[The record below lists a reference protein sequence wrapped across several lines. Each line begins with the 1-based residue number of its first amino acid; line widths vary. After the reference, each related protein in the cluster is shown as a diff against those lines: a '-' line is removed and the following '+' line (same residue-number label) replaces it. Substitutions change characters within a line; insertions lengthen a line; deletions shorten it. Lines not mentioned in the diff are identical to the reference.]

1 MKIKIYILL
10 PLLFLGENLFSQT
23 DSLAIKKDSLQGS
36 KMNYLEEFIITN
48 NKRETSGIG
57 RLNSI
62 NGFGIFEAKKS
73 ELIVLKDLQANFAT
87 NNARQIFGK
96 VPGINIWES
105 DQAGL
110 QLGVGGRGLSPNRT
124 SNFNTRQNGYDISA
138 DALGYPESYYT
149 PPVEA
154 LDAIEVVRGASALQF
169 GTQFGGMLN
178 FVMKKGN
185 TLKPI
190 SLVSRQTLGSFG
202 FLGTFNSIGG
212 TILNKKL
219 NYYAFYN
226 RKQSNGWR
234 PNASFT
240 VTTFYTALTYQFDEK
255 LSIQT
260 DYTHMNYLAQQ
271 PGGLTDAQF
280 LNNPQ
285 QSLRQRNWFKVDWN
299 LASLEVIYK
308 FNSNLKLSSKTFALS
323 SQRLSLGNLSS
334 PNVADLGAN
343 RTLIDGRFLNLGNE
357 TRLLAH
363 YILLGKPQS
372 ILTGTRI
379 YVGST
384 RSIQGDGNNGN
395 GPDFTLLNPAKPE
408 NSDYLFTNINA
419 AWFAENI
426 FRINARWSITPGV
439 RAEYINTASTGFF
452 RTISRD
458 FAGNIIADTSVYNR
472 QSSVR
477 SFVFAGVGVSYKFNS
492 WLESYANFTQNYR
505 AVNFNDLRIVN
516 PNIKVDANM
525 KDEHGFSS
533 DLGIRGNYNNFFNFD
548 ISVFLLSY
556 KDRIGQLLRADVP
569 PLYQDY
575 RFRTNIADSR
585 NTGVECF
592 AEADLFYLLKGKN
605 AKSRLNLFFNLAYV
619 NAVYINAKDKSI
631 EGNQVE
637 MAAPFMGRI
646 GLSYKYKGFAS
657 TLQTNK
663 VAAHFTDA
671 TNAEKVSGGVNGL
684 IPAYSVADL
693 SMSYKFSWYSVEFSC
708 NNLANQ
714 AYFTRRADAYPGP
727 GIIPSDARSFYLTLG
742 LSL

>member
-1 MKIKIYILL
+1 M
-10 PLLFLGENLFSQT
+10 FAQS
-23 DSLAIKKDSLQGS
+23 DSLHLQKDSLRNN
-36 KMNYLEEFIITN
+36 KMNYLQEFIVTEI
-48 NKRETSGIG
+48 KRETNGIG

-62 NGFGIFEAKKS
+62 SGFGIFEAKKS
-73 ELIVLKDLQANFAT
+73 ERIVLKDLQANLAT

-154 LDAIEVVRGASALQF
+154 LEEIELVRGASALQF

-178 FVMKKGN
+178 FVMKKGIVN
-185 TLKPI
+185 KPF
-190 SLVSRQTLGSFG
+190 SLVSKQTAGSFG
-202 FLGTFNSIGG
+202 FFGTFNSIGG
-212 TILNKKL
+212 TLFKKKL
-219 NYYAFYN
+219 NYYSFYN

-234 PNASFT
+234 PNSAFT
-240 VTTFYTALTYQFDEK
+240 VQTYYAAVSYQINAK
-255 LSIQT
+255 LSIHA

-280 LNNPQ
+280 LSNPQ
-285 QSLRQRNWFKVDWN
+285 QSLRGRNWFKVSWN
-299 LASLEVIYK
+299 LASLEAIYK
-308 FNSNLKLSSKTFALS
+308 FNDKVKLSSKTFGLS
-323 SQRLSLGNLSS
+323 SQRLSIGNLSS
-334 PNVADLGAN
+334 PNVADLGFN

-363 YILLGKPQS
+363 YQLFQKPQTV
-372 ILTGTRI
+372 LTGTRI

-384 RSIQGDGNNGN
+384 RSIQGDGNNSS
-395 GPDFTLLNPAKPE
+395 GPDFKLIIPAKPE

-426 FRINARWSITPGV
+426 FRINARWSLTPGI
-439 RAEYINTASTGFF
+439 RAEYINTSSTGFY
-452 RTISRD
+452 RTISKD
-458 FAGNIIADTSVYNR
+458 FAGNIIADTSVYDY
-472 QSSVR
+472 QKSVR
-477 SFVFAGVGVSYKFNS
+477 SFVFAGIGLSYKINT
-492 WLESYANFTQNYR
+492 WLETYANFTQNYR

-516 PNIKVDANM
+516 PNVKVDANI

-533 DLGIRGNYNNFFNFD
+533 DWGLRGDYNGILNFD
-548 ISVFLLSY
+548 MSVFLLSY
-556 KDRIGQLLRADVP
+556 QDRIGQIIRADVP
-569 PLYQDY
+569 PLFQDY
-575 RFRTNIADSR
+575 RFRTNIANSR

-592 AEADLFYLLKGKN
+592 LETDIWYLIKGKK
-605 AKSRLNLFFNLAYV
+605 AKSKLNIFFNLAYV
-619 NAVYINAKDKSI
+619 NAIYINAKDKSL

-637 MAAPFMGRI
+637 MAAPFMGRV
-646 GLSYKYKGFAS
+646 GLSYKYKRFAS
-657 TLQTNK
+657 TFQMNK

-671 TNAEKVSGGVNGL
+671 TNAEKVSGGVNGI
-684 IPAYSVADL
+684 IPAYTVADVSL
-693 SMSYKFSWYSVEFSC
+693 SYKFKRYSFEFSC
-708 NNLANQ
+708 NNLGNQ
-714 AYFTRRADAYPGP
+714 YYFTRRADAYPGP

-742 LSL
+742 FSL